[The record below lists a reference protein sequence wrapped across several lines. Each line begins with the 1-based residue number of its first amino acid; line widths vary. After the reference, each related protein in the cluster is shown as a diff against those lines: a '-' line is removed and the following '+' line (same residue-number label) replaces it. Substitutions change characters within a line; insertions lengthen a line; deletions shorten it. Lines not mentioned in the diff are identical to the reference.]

1 MTSSSQKAENPRS
14 VKLEMTAK
22 ELNMMVYMLGAIDLR
37 TDPATLE
44 IALALRK
51 KLDNAQKFVNKKPER
66 PKDKY
71 GKPLTDDEIKQAQ
84 EIAAQANSKSNKHSE
99 PHRVSPPAENS

>member
-1 MTSSSQKAENPRS
+1 MAKPLALTAPTS

-22 ELNMMVYMLGAIDLR
+22 ELEMMVYMLGAIDLR
-37 TDPATLE
+37 TNPQTLD

-51 KLDNAQKFVNKKPER
+51 KLDNAQKFLTKKPER

-71 GKPLTDDEIKQAQ
+71 GKPMTDEEIKNAQ
-84 EIAAQANSKSNKHSE
+84 EVATRANSVNKHSA
-99 PHRVSPPAENS
+99 PHPLSSSENP